1 MYLLS
6 NYPCSFYR
14 RYRDEALIRGRF
26 LTKDWR
32 EIQERRVVRCEKR
45 HRWTVIL
52 PMLRSEIWRC
62 CGNLFLLLK
71 SHSLIDPKGKKA
83 LAVGYCDL
91 SDAEKN
97 LHPSINIPS
106 LIMSEIVQDALVCFG
121 CLWFL
126 DRRRKQALIR

>member
-14 RYRDEALIRGRF
+14 RYRGEALIRGRV

-32 EIQERRVVRCEKR
+32 EIQERRAVRCENR

-71 SHSLIDPKGKKA
+71 SHSLIDPKGKKRA
-83 LAVGYCDL
+83 LAVGHCNV
-91 SDAEKN
+91 SDAEKD
-97 LHPSINIPS
+97 LHPSIKTPS
-106 LIMSEIVQDALVCFG
+106 LI
-121 CLWFL
+121 
-126 DRRRKQALIR
+126 